1 MVDPFGLLQSLS
13 QIAVAFAGFGSI
25 ASALAPQKTSD
36 ITRVEAGRLLN
47 MLSAT
52 LPTAILG
59 MTPSALALFDLPARG
74 VWGIS
79 AAIALAVFAFSMP
92 RSLGRTFHM
101 MRTKAFNWFSGI
113 TNLAMLAATVTLF
126 LLCLLGI
133 PSSDPAASYV
143 AGILLL
149 LTMSAIL
156 FFRVAYSI
164 LRTHAPEPPAMA
176 PGDPPDGREP

>member
-13 QIAVAFAGFGSI
+13 QVAVAFAGFGSI

-52 LPTAILG
+52 LPTVILG
-59 MTPSALALFDLPARG
+59 MTPSAIALFDLPARW

-79 AAIALAVFAFSMP
+79 AAIALAVFAFGIP
-92 RSLGRTFHM
+92 RGLVRTFQM

-113 TNLAMLAATVTLF
+113 ANLAMLSATGALF

-143 AGILLL
+143 AGIMLL
-149 LTMSAIL
+149 LTVSAIL

-164 LRTHAPEPPAMA
+164 LRTHSPDGAAIA
-176 PGDPPDGREP
+176 TADPPGGPSP